1 MASSPGDH
9 QPAIRLSVRE
19 QLAFMRI
26 VQHETNE
33 AGRRMFDIWARP
45 ADTHP
50 HADRILTETFR
61 LLWRTPADPM
71 ER

>member
-9 QPAIRLSVRE
+9 RPAIRLSVRE

-33 AGRRMFDIWARP
+33 AGRRMLDIWARP
-45 ADTHP
+45 GDAGP
-50 HADRILTETFR
+50 HAGRVLTETFR
-61 LLWRTPADPM
+61 LLWRTPPD
-71 ER
+71 